1 MGHLIR
7 VHTVCNSVFLTE
19 TSIWNNGSDNIQRWK
34 SPLQK
39 LGDERVKSG
48 CNNMA
53 CMLYSEG
60 MLTPLACRP
69 KQVLLL
75 KFVDPDEVAHN
86 KLSHQ
91 DLHCLPF

>member
-1 MGHLIR
+1 
-7 VHTVCNSVFLTE
+7 
-19 TSIWNNGSDNIQRWK
+19 
-34 SPLQK
+34 
-39 LGDERVKSG
+39 
-48 CNNMA
+48 MA
-53 CMLYSEG
+53 CMQYSEG
-60 MLTPLACRP
+60 MLTPSACRP